1 MYVEERSN
9 GMGLDQVT
17 IDWWRGCEAGVFDT
31 WNQLMTYIAVSYM
44 CLVGA
49 WTPAD
54 AGDPVW
60 GVWVPR
66 TDTTPAGV

>member
-1 MYVEERSN
+1 
-9 GMGLDQVT
+9 MGLDQVT

-54 AGDPVW
+54 AGDASVRCLGAANAYHARGSLTGPLQ
-60 GVWVPR
+60 
-66 TDTTPAGV
+66 